1 VSEYYGA
8 SLIDECPEDLL
19 ALMGSFLHN
28 NALVFY
34 KEVGPIRGGVA
45 YAVFRV
51 DHVPG
56 GLIVFGRNSN
66 GDWVANPKT
75 TRAMTWIMLS
85 MLGAE
90 LPPMPLLREEES

>member
-1 VSEYYGA
+1 VNEYYGA

-51 DHVPG
+51 DHAPG
-56 GLIVFGRNSN
+56 GWLY
-66 GDWVANPKT
+66 
-75 TRAMTWIMLS
+75 
-85 MLGAE
+85 LGATRMATG
-90 LPPMPLLREEES
+90 LQIPKLQGR